1 MAFTNPGKIVRL
13 RSRPNGRGSVYEAN
27 MWAQQH
33 SDGLFSGRGVVR
45 NTVADMNVLVGGTT
59 DNPDVVLGKLPS
71 GFLIALD
78 IVGQQV
84 IRITTPSSNK
94 RIASVVAYSD
104 NIALNS
110 TDTNTTGSP
119 SSCGLIVVY
128 GSTSAT
134 PVAPTE
140 SQIRQAVT
148 QDGATGSQAVIAVIA
163 NITTE
168 SSTTTITD
176 EMIAINYGKFMPHN
190 IDFTTMPMFAATTSK
205 WDALAGGGVS
215 IVNYNAVEYDTA
227 KMFNKSTH
235 QATVPVDG
243 IYTISAK
250 AAVTSAG
257 YSPSATATVMVYKNG
272 TILEE
277 MTRVAGSGNGLTLM
291 RLSHTFDV
299 LLKKGDVIDVRA
311 HCSESRD
318 YGGPSTHSRFSMR
331 FVGVN
336 NTSGD

>member
-13 RSRPNGRGSVYEAN
+13 RSRPNGHGSVYEAN

-33 SDGLFSGRGVVR
+33 SDGLFSGRGVIR

-84 IRITTPSSNK
+84 IRITAPSSNK

-128 GSTSAT
+128 GPTSAT

-176 EMIAINYGKFMPHN
+176 EMIAINYGQLSSHS
-190 IDFTTMPMFAATTSK
+190 IDFTTMPGNKYTTTEQDTGKK
-205 WDALAGGGVS
+205 WVNGKSIYQKSITFNTTGSGAEETGANNENFSYIDTLISLDAILNMPNGERYPNS
-215 IVNYNAVEYDTA
+215 
-227 KMFNKSTH
+227 
-235 QATVPVDG
+235 
-243 IYTISAK
+243 YTN
-250 AAVTSAG
+250 
-257 YSPSATATVMVYKNG
+257 PSAPSLQYFQLKFANWNNAQVLRYQTRSVGTVTM
-272 TILEE
+272 TILY
-277 MTRVAGSGNGLTLM
+277 T
-291 RLSHTFDV
+291 
-299 LLKKGDVIDVRA
+299 KK
-311 HCSESRD
+311 
-318 YGGPSTHSRFSMR
+318 
-331 FVGVN
+331 
-336 NTSGD
+336 

>member
-13 RSRPNGRGSVYEAN
+13 RSRPNGRGSAYEAN

-33 SDGLFSGRGVVR
+33 SDGLFSGRGVIR

-59 DNPDVVLGKLPS
+59 DNPDVVLGRLPS

-84 IRITTPSSNK
+84 IRITAPSSNK

-119 SSCGLIVVY
+119 SLCGLIVVY
-128 GSTSAT
+128 GPTSAT

-176 EMIAINYGKFMPHN
+176 EMIAINYGKLSSHS
-190 IDFTTMPMFAATTSK
+190 IDLTTMPGNKYTTAEQDTGKK
-205 WDALAGGGVS
+205 WIDGRTIYRKVVRGTVNMTGG
-215 IVNYNAVEYDTA
+215 
-227 KMFNKSTH
+227 FNTSSLPH
-235 QATVPVDG
+235 G
-243 IYTISAK
+243 IQGL
-250 AAVTSAG
+250 TSAWELIR
-257 YSPSATATVMVYKNG
+257 YY
-272 TILEE
+272 
-277 MTRVAGSGNGLTLM
+277 GNM
-291 RLSHTFDV
+291 RLSGSLNNNPIKQALPYIEGTHQSGVTSIDQTNITISGSYAWGNSEVSLV
-299 LLKKGDVIDVRA
+299 LEYVK
-311 HCSESRD
+311 
-318 YGGPSTHSRFSMR
+318 
-331 FVGVN
+331 
-336 NTSGD
+336 

>member
-13 RSRPNGRGSVYEAN
+13 RSRPNGHGSVYEAN

-33 SDGLFSGRGVVR
+33 SDGLFSGRGVIR

-84 IRITTPSSNK
+84 IRITAPSSNK

-128 GSTSAT
+128 GPTSAT

-176 EMIAINYGKFMPHN
+176 EMIAINYGQLSSHS
-190 IDFTTMPMFAATTSK
+190 IDLTTMPDNKYTTTEVDTGKK
-205 WDALAGGGVS
+205 WVNGKSIYQKSITFNTTGSGAEETGANNENFSYIDTLISLDAILNMPNGERYPNS
-215 IVNYNAVEYDTA
+215 
-227 KMFNKSTH
+227 
-235 QATVPVDG
+235 
-243 IYTISAK
+243 YTN
-250 AAVTSAG
+250 
-257 YSPSATATVMVYKNG
+257 PSAPSLQYFQLKFANWNNAQVLRYQTRSVGTVTM
-272 TILEE
+272 TILY
-277 MTRVAGSGNGLTLM
+277 T
-291 RLSHTFDV
+291 
-299 LLKKGDVIDVRA
+299 KK
-311 HCSESRD
+311 
-318 YGGPSTHSRFSMR
+318 
-331 FVGVN
+331 
-336 NTSGD
+336 